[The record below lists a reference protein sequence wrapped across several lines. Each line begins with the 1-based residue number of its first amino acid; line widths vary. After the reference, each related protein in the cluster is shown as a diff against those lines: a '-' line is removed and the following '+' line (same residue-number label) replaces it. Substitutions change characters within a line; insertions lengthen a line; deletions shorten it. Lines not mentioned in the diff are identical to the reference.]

1 MLLNSTSLKHYRV
14 ALTCTSLALLVG
26 CASPHSKVASEYG
39 KSVRAMIAG
48 QIYDTEAAAFP
59 SQDPPLGQD
68 ATKAT
73 ADINRVYRRSDI
85 TKETIKAIASPF
97 TGGS

>member
-1 MLLNSTSLKHYRV
+1 
-14 ALTCTSLALLVG
+14 
-26 CASPHSKVASEYG
+26 
-39 KSVRAMIAG
+39 MIAG

-59 SQDPPLGQD
+59 SQVPPLGQD